1 MQGSSILHCMCMVLQ
16 YCIVYAGFFKLHC
29 MCRVLQYCSCGTMY
43 SDGNIFGYSS
53 GSKGTFISSDDLR
66 SDPQWHSLLL
76 PDSLV
81 EVGERQ
87 ILHDNV
93 QIPSRI
99 HNNSSLTHCTQCHC
113 EAMFQHHTPF
123 LHPHPNTPS
132 LSPST
137 LTLTPTF
144 TLILPHPN
152 THPHLHSHPPSP

>member
-1 MQGSSILHCMCMVLQ
+1 
-16 YCIVYAGFFKLHC
+16 
-29 MCRVLQYCSCGTMY
+29 MCRVLQYCIVCVGFF
-43 SDGNIFGYSS
+43 NIAAVVPCILMV
-53 GSKGTFISSDDLR
+53 TFLATRLALKEHISSDDLR

-132 LSPST
+132 HSPSTLTLLHSHPPST

-152 THPHLHSHPPSP
+152 THPLLHSPPPSP